1 MVRAIPTYS
10 RKTAGN
16 NGSPSWRGGEGGP
29 GGGGGGRG
37 ELLSLPQVTSL
48 LNYAFNPAGCR
59 QDSGSRQAWD
69 GTL

>member
-1 MVRAIPTYS
+1 MGRV
-10 RKTAGN
+10 
-16 NGSPSWRGGEGGP
+16 
-29 GGGGGGRG
+29 GRG
-37 ELLSLPQVTSL
+37 ELLSLPQVTSLRVSL